1 MTKEDA
7 IERFEKV
14 SDSAINSPDR
24 CDVISL
30 NESIEIVK
38 DIYNYFENKDCN
50 GCKYYLSDNGNYP
63 LEPCGSCTR
72 FYYDMWEAKWKI

>member
-1 MTKEDA
+1 MTREEA

-14 SDSAINSPDR
+14 SDSAINSPDS

-30 NESIEIVK
+30 YDSIELINR
-38 DIYNYFENKDCN
+38 IYDYFENKDCN

-63 LEPCGSCTR
+63 LDPCGECSR
-72 FYYDMWEAKWKI
+72 FYADMWEPK